1 MRKEKVLFIDPRTKV
16 FLLLIMNIILLSM
29 NSGPVFDQLRF
40 FFGLLPFIL
49 LLTISR
55 FWMAFVYLCLYF
67 GGYFLDAFIVE
78 KTSGFL
84 MMLTGF
90 LSSIAT
96 RFLPGGMIGAYFIL
110 STQVNEFVCAMERI
124 HVSHKIIIPISVM
137 FRFFPTVAEES
148 KGISDAMRMR
158 KLGFGHLFTKPEEI
172 LEYRM
177 VPLLISVVKIGEE
190 LSASALTRCLGMNKK
205 RSSISRCGFGIADYC
220 LSLVGIIFA
229 TLYFLALGGVI

>member
-1 MRKEKVLFIDPRTKV
+1 MKEKVLFIDPRTKI
-16 FLLLIMNIILLSM
+16 FLLIIMNLILLSM
-29 NSGPVFDQLRF
+29 SSGHAIDQLRF

-49 LLTISR
+49 LLTIRR
-55 FWMAFVYLCLYF
+55 FKMAFIYLGMYI

-90 LSSIAT
+90 LASIAT
-96 RFLPGGMIGAYFIL
+96 RFLPGGMCGAYFIL

-124 HVSHKIIIPISVM
+124 HISHKIIIPISVM
-137 FRFFPTVAEES
+137 FRFFPTVVEES
-148 KGISDAMRMR
+148 RGISDAMRMR
-158 KLGFGHLFTKPEEI
+158 KLGIGHLFSKPEEI

-190 LSASALTRCLGMNKK
+190 LSASALTRCLGMNRR
-205 RSSISRCGFGIADYC
+205 RSSISRCGFGMADYC
-220 LSLVGIIFA
+220 LFFIGILFA
-229 TLYFLALGGVI
+229 VLYFLALGGLI

>member
-1 MRKEKVLFIDPRTKV
+1 MKEKVLFIDPRTKI
-16 FLLLIMNIILLSM
+16 FLLITMNIILLSM
-29 NSGPVFDQLRF
+29 NSGHVIDQLRF

-55 FWMAFVYLCLYF
+55 FKMAFVYIVMYF
-67 GGYFLDAFIVE
+67 GGYFLDTFIVE

-90 LSSIAT
+90 LASIAT
-96 RFLPGGMIGAYFIL
+96 RFLPGGMLGAYFIL
-110 STQVNEFVCAMERI
+110 STKVNEFVCAMERI
-124 HVSHKIIIPISVM
+124 HVSNKIIIPISVM

-148 KGISDAMRMR
+148 RGISDAMRMR
-158 KLGFGHLFTKPEEI
+158 KLGIGHLFSRPEEV

-190 LSASALTRCLGMNKK
+190 LSASALTRCLGMNKR
-205 RSSISRCGFGIADYC
+205 RSSISRCGFGMADFC
-220 LSLVGIIFA
+220 LFFTGIIFVA
-229 TLYFLALGGVI
+229 LYFLALGGII

>member
-1 MRKEKVLFIDPRTKV
+1 MKEKVLFVDPRTKV

-29 NSGPVFDQLRF
+29 NSGHVIDQLRF
-40 FFGLLPFIL
+40 FFGLLPFVL
-49 LLTISR
+49 LLSIRR
-55 FWMAFVYLCLYF
+55 FKMAIVYIGMYI

-90 LSSIAT
+90 LASIAT
-96 RFLPGGMIGAYFIL
+96 RFLPGGMLGAYFIL

-124 HVSHKIIIPISVM
+124 HISHKIIIPISVM

-148 KGISDAMRMR
+148 RGISDAMRMR
-158 KLGFGHLFTKPEEI
+158 KLGFGHFFKKPEEI

-190 LSASALTRCLGMNKK
+190 LSASALTRCLGMNKT
-205 RSSISRCGFGIADYC
+205 RTSISRCGFKIADYC
-220 LSLVGIIFA
+220 LFLVGTAFVV
-229 TLYFLALGGVI
+229 LYFLALGGLI